1 MSRVYVG
8 PSIPGILPRFAVFS
22 GGLPLRIEKLAQ
34 ASQALRG
41 LIVPAERLAQ
51 ARLDI
56 AKKGTLLN
64 LYAERVARELK
75 GNI

>member
-8 PSIPGILPRFAVFS
+8 PPIPGILPRFAVFS
-22 GGLPLRIEKLAQ
+22 GGLPPRIGELAQ

-51 ARLDI
+51 ARIDI
-56 AKKGTLLN
+56 EKKGTLLN
-64 LYAERVARELK
+64 LYAERVAMELK
-75 GNI
+75 ETI